1 MRMFGAVAFAG
12 LTGAAILKIIAT
24 LLAPL
29 WAALAA
35 IIAGWIATLGAL
47 VLGWLVLGLKVFGV
61 LLLGVFAFKWIKK
74 KTSED
79 PA

>member
-1 MRMFGAVAFAG
+1 MRMFGAVALAG

-35 IIAGWIATLGAL
+35 IIAGWIAALGGIL
-47 VLGWLVLGLKVFGV
+47 LGWAVLGLKVAAV
-61 LLLGVFAFKWIKK
+61 LLLGFMVLRWLRKRN
-74 KTSED
+74 EEE